1 MAEIIVKGLSDLQKQ
16 LSTLAPRLQAN
27 VMRSALRAGANVIK
41 EEAKANVPVDSGLL
55 RKGLKVSTRSRR
67 GVVTASVKATGK
79 HSYIARWIEYGTAA
93 HEIVAKNGKSL
104 LFNGKFV
111 DKVMH
116 PGTSPKPFLRPA
128 LESKSSSAVVAVGL
142 AIKKRLTTQGL
153 NVADIE
159 VEEQ

>member
-93 HEIVAKNGKSL
+93 HEIVSKNGKSL

-128 LESKSSSAVVAVGL
+128 LESKSSAAVVAVGL